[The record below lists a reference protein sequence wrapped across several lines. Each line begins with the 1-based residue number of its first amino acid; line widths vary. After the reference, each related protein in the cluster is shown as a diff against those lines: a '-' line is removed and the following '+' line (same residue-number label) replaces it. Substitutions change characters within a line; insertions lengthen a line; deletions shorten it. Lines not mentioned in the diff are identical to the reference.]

1 MILFKANHCIVRLKG
16 MAFILDSYLTL
27 VWQTFFIPTSKGRIK
42 NCPWKAASFR
52 SKCQTLIY
60 VYVYECMIQYIIGIN
75 GLWLF
80 KQCRQAKLSYTGK
93 LLADVYFKYNDGPAI
108 RENFNFGQLPI
119 MLMVGI
125 LVF

>member
-1 MILFKANHCIVRLKG
+1 M
-16 MAFILDSYLTL
+16 
-27 VWQTFFIPTSKGRIK
+27 
-42 NCPWKAASFR
+42 
-52 SKCQTLIY
+52 
-60 VYVYECMIQYIIGIN
+60 YECMILCIIGIN

-80 KQCRQAKLSYTGK
+80 KQCRQAKVSYTGK
-93 LLADVYFKYNDGPAI
+93 FMADVYFKYNDGPAI